1 MTDHSDNFKAG
12 GIPVFLIVTLIL
24 AVIGSRNELLSSFRA
39 ARISGLGTVVLFFG
53 SIFSALASA
62 SLYFTAAWAYGV
74 VCTIV
79 CFVFALVASSTESLA
94 SFGKPLL
101 ALQSVWLAVLLGIPQ
116 TLFGIGVID
125 TVTLQCDKFYGSQAD
140 KMCKSGWLAVNE
152 IIGMGLIS
160 VVFLSQLLLVAKAI
174 EAHRSPQMDGSPA
187 RVGGGGGGNAP
198 HYQDL
203 QSNLNNA

>member
-12 GIPVFLIVTLIL
+12 GIPVFLIVTVLLSIV
-24 AVIGSRNELLSSFRA
+24 ASRSELLSSFRA
-39 ARISGLGTVVLFFG
+39 ARGSGLGTTALFIG
-53 SIFSALASA
+53 AVFSTLASCT
-62 SLYFTAAWAYGV
+62 LYFTAAWAYGV

-79 CFVFALVASSTESLA
+79 CYVFALVATSPESLQ

-101 ALQSVWLAVLLGIPQ
+101 AIQSLWLAVLLGIPEP
-116 TLFGIGVID
+116 LGIGVIE
-125 TVTLQCDKFYGSQAD
+125 TVTQKCNNFYGSQAE
-140 KMCKSGWLAVNE
+140 KMCKSGWLAFNE
-152 IIGMGLIS
+152 IVAMGLIS

-187 RVGGGGGGNAP
+187 RVSGGGSAP

-203 QSNLNNA
+203 QSQLHNA